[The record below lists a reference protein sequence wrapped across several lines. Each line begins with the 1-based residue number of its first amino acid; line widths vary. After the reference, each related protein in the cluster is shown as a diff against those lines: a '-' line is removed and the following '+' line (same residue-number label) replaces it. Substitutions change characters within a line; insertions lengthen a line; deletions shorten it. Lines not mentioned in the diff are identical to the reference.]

1 MDRTISQEERIRRAE
16 EIYKRRNQNKKYD
29 FSPQYNVAT
38 KPIYKKAKKS
48 MTKKLVI
55 QSIVCLIIYFGVY
68 FANGQE
74 NMKYVY
80 DTVKE
85 NVNQD
90 INIEILKYR
99 IETAK
104 KWLEEKVGMFIKENA
119 EEPTTVIEENTVNEE
134 QNEVSTDEVNNL
146 QEEQNS
152 EVQEVSQVEE
162 PKSQEELD
170 IEEAKSK
177 NIIWPLNGV
186 ITSNFGP
193 REATSIVSA
202 YHHGLDIG
210 GNEGD
215 TIIAAMDGEVT
226 VVSEDGDYGKH
237 IKIENG
243 DITTLYAHCSKLLV
257 SSGTQVTKGEEIAKV
272 GQTGKAT
279 RSTFAF

>member
-29 FSPQYNVAT
+29 FGSQYNVAT

-48 MTKKLVI
+48 MTRKLVI

-68 FANGQE
+68 FVNGQE
-74 NMKYVY
+74 NMKHVY
-80 DTVKE
+80 DAVKE

-90 INIEILKYR
+90 INIEILKDK

-104 KWLEEKVGMFIKENA
+104 KWLEEKASMFIKENV
-119 EEPTTVIEENTVNEE
+119 EEPITVIEGNTVNEE
-134 QNEVSTDEVNNL
+134 ENVVNTDENL
-146 QEEQNS
+146 QEEQNL
-152 EVQEVSQVEE
+152 EVNEVSQIEA

-215 TIIAAMDGEVT
+215 IIIAAMDGKVT

-243 DITTLYAHCSKLLV
+243 DIETLYAHCSQLLV
-257 SSGTQVTKGEEIAKV
+257 RRGAQVTKGEEIAKV